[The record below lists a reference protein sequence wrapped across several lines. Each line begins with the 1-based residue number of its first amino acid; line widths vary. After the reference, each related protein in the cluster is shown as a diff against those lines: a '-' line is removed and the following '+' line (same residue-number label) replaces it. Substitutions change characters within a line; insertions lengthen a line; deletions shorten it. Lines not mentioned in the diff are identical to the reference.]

1 MERFIHSFIRA
12 YSRGL
17 GYQAARSTA
26 WVAVPLLV
34 IIVLGFIGV
43 QMGIIPAEL
52 VDSLLR

>member
-1 MERFIHSFIRA
+1 
-12 YSRGL
+12 
-17 GYQAARSTA
+17 
-26 WVAVPLLV
+26 VAVPLLV